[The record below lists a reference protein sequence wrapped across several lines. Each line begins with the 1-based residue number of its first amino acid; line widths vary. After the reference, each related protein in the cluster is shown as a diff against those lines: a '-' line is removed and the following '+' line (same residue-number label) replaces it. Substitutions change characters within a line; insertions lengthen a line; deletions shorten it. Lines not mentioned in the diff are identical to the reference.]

1 MRASAPR
8 FTPLTE
14 AQYDSLKAQVD
25 PTYGA
30 GYALYTELSRH
41 RNAIGTDTDLSR
53 TFAGHLTEANNS
65 RLPFDQVLPSYTEYA
80 AVVEEFLDADEPAP
94 APAPTPTSRRRAAA
108 VPAPAPV
115 VDVDDD
121 GDPDDFDEDLDDEPI
136 APVYPAAARF
146 TPPAPPSGEPT
157 NADLMAV
164 LMGIPPVLDDHA
176 TRIDEHSLDIEELFD
191 RTGGRNG
198 SRRSLL
204 TTSRTSSGGGMLK
217 TILAPLGVFIVT
229 FLVTMAIV
237 GLIGAISGFGPIA
250 AIATWLWL
258 IVLVGMVAAIIA
270 LVAALRNTRTN
281 TASAVTREERS

>member
-14 AQYDSLKAQVD
+14 AQYDNLKAQVD

-121 GDPDDFDEDLDDEPI
+121 GDPDDDFDEDDEP
-136 APVYPAAARF
+136 A
-146 TPPAPPSGEPT
+146 PAPRPRRTRQRYTPAPAGDDDSEAPAWFAGFAGNFERWTADVDDTLEDHEDRLSALERGEVRQDDGTYVPIVQRVVNST
-157 NADLMAV
+157 GGVAKVGIAFLVGLVLGIIAFFL
-164 LMGIPPVLDDHA
+164 LMGVV
-176 TRIDEHSLDIEELFD
+176 
-191 RTGGRNG
+191 G
-198 SRRSLL
+198 
-204 TTSRTSSGGGMLK
+204 
-217 TILAPLGVFIVT
+217 IVP
-229 FLVTMAIV
+229 
-237 GLIGAISGFGPIA
+237 G
-250 AIATWLWL
+250 
-258 IVLVGMVAAIIA
+258 IVLSIAVFLLITGIAVAIF
-270 LVAALRNTRTN
+270 NRTH
-281 TASAVTREERS
+281 TAPAR

>member
-14 AQYDSLKAQVD
+14 AQYDGLKAQVD

-94 APAPTPTSRRRAAA
+94 APAPTPTSRRRSAA

-115 VDVDDD
+115 VDADDD
-121 GDPDDFDEDLDDEPI
+121 GDPDDDFDEDDEP
-136 APVYPAAARF
+136 A
-146 TPPAPPSGEPT
+146 PAPRPRRTRQRYTPAPAGDDDSEAPAWFAGFAGTFQQWTEDVDDTLEDHEDRLSALERGEVRQDDGTYVPIVQRVVNGT
-157 NADLMAV
+157 GGVAKVGIAFLIGLVLGIIAFFL
-164 LMGIPPVLDDHA
+164 LMGFV
-176 TRIDEHSLDIEELFD
+176 
-191 RTGGRNG
+191 G
-198 SRRSLL
+198 
-204 TTSRTSSGGGMLK
+204 
-217 TILAPLGVFIVT
+217 IVP
-229 FLVTMAIV
+229 
-237 GLIGAISGFGPIA
+237 G
-250 AIATWLWL
+250 
-258 IVLVGMVAAIIA
+258 IVLGIAVFLLATGIAVAIF
-270 LVAALRNTRTN
+270 NRTH
-281 TASAVTREERS
+281 TAPAR